1 MKPDVDVCDIDKLV
15 KNAEEE
21 KIKTAIHY
29 AVFRIQEAM
38 YETESMEATHAQN
51 GSNIMYFVGRQSGL
65 NEALCRIYVTL
76 KECLQEA

>member
-1 MKPDVDVCDIDKLV
+1 MKPDVDVCDIDKLI

-38 YETESMEATHAQN
+38 YEAETMEAVSVQN
-51 GSNIMYFVGRQSGL
+51 GGSIMYFVGKQQGL
-65 NEALCRIYVTL
+65 NEALCHIYVTL
-76 KECLQEA
+76 KECLQEE